1 MSLRMVVVTTAWG
14 SYCPTFPL
22 PLQGRGIRA
31 ELATKRR
38 YPPVPLPC
46 AAGEGSSGQSF
57 KDPLPLYSL
66 GRAWKVNRRP
76 NEKIGHVSLL
86 QWIGRDCSPVACL
99 AWIGRDCCPLACL
112 ECIGSG
118 LTGPS
123 HIHIFIY
130 RYTVPLQFRTDSAR
144 LAGWPLGWLSGRMV
158 G

>member
-22 PLQGRGIRA
+22 PLWEGGLEQSWPLRG
-31 ELATKRR
+31 AT
-38 YPPVPLPC
+38 LPFPSP
-46 AAGEGSSGQSF
+46 AQR
-57 KDPLPLYSL
+57 
-66 GRAWKVNRRP
+66 GRAARAKALRIPYRFTVWGEPGRL
-76 NEKIGHVSLL
+76 IGGQKKKSDMYH
-86 QWIGRDCSPVACL
+86 
-99 AWIGRDCCPLACL
+99 LACL

-158 G
+158 GWLAGCPAGWVAAF